1 MPWAWRAP
9 FSFVSN
15 LLGYCLSQQGP
26 RIVGT
31 VEGPQRAPRHFPA
44 VLPAPE
50 LPAVGADPV
59 NAKAG
64 RCAVA
69 GKLARGGVAVGC
81 NDLQVRR
88 RDRPVA
94 IQLNAWQPGE
104 MTETA
109 GDRSLVLGRP
119 DDGRDRLVSTRAF
132 AAAKIDLAISG
143 EGVAV
148 VSIGAGIGGRRMA
161 CNEMID
167 RQRVF
172 DRAQAIL
179 QRSLRLA

>member
-9 FSFVSN
+9 FSFFSN

-26 RIVGT
+26 RIVGA

-64 RCAVA
+64 RRAVA
-69 GKLARGGVAVGC
+69 GKFARGSVAVGR

-88 RDRPVA
+88 RDCGVA
-94 IQLNAWQPGE
+94 IELHTWQPGE
-104 MTETA
+104 MTEPA
-109 GDRSLVLGRP
+109 GDCSVVLRRP
-119 DDGRDRLVSTRAF
+119 DDGRDCLVSSRAF
-132 AAAKIDLAISG
+132 AAAKIDLAIRG
-143 EGVAV
+143 ERVAV
-148 VSIGAGIGGRRMA
+148 ISISAGIGGRRMA
-161 CNEMID
+161 CDQMID

-179 QRSLRLA
+179 Q